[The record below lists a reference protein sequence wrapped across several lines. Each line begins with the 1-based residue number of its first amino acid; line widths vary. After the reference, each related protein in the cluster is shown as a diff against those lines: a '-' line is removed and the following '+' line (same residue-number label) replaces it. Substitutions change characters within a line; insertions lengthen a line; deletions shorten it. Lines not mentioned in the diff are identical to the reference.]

1 MIKCNILCTKS
12 SIYLYKGEQLFV
24 ILTKLFWFHVNYNKT
39 PLKMSKISARLLIV
53 DDDADILL
61 AAKMFLRQHISIV
74 HAEKNPENIPDILK
88 NENYDVILLDMN
100 FSRDATS
107 GKEGFHWLNVILEH
121 DPAAVVI
128 FITGYGD
135 IELAVQGIKEGA
147 TNFVLKPWD
156 NKKLLASIQTSLRIR
171 ESKVELESLRSK
183 QKVFIADQNQTNSD
197 FVVSSEVMQKVMKIA
212 YKVAATDA
220 NVLILGENGTGKEVV
235 ARAIHRASNRR
246 DSVFVSVDLGA
257 ITESL
262 FESEL
267 FGYKK
272 GAFTDAKEDRAGRFE
287 VASGGTIFLD
297 EIGNLSHSLQS
308 KLLSVLQ
315 RRKVVRLGSSKEIDI
330 DIRLICATNMPL
342 YQMVNENK
350 FRQDLLYR
358 INTVE
363 IKLPLLKDRLEDFEP
378 LMDSFIDT
386 YCTKYKVPKKR
397 IGAGTMKRLQKHD
410 WPGNIRELQH
420 AVERAVIL
428 SESNILEPHDFFITD
443 KDDKNN
449 NDFSPDNLSLEEVEK
464 VLVRKVIDKH
474 GGNISRAAK
483 ELGLTRASL
492 YRRIEKHGL

>member
-1 MIKCNILCTKS
+1 
-12 SIYLYKGEQLFV
+12 
-24 ILTKLFWFHVNYNKT
+24 
-39 PLKMSKISARLLIV
+39 MSKINARLLIV
-53 DDDADILL
+53 DDDTDILL
-61 AAKMFLRQHISIV
+61 AAKMFLRQSISIV
-74 HAEKNPENIPDILK
+74 HTEKNPQNIPNIIK

-107 GKEGFHWLNVILEH
+107 GQEGFHWLNVILDH
-121 DPAAVVI
+121 DPAATVI

-156 NKKLLASIQTSLRIR
+156 NKKLLATIQASLRIR

-183 QKVFIADQNQTNSD
+183 QKVMIADQNQHHSNLIG
-197 FVVSSEVMQKVMKIA
+197 SSEAMQKVMKVA
-212 YKVAATDA
+212 YKVAVTDA

-246 DSVFVSVDLGA
+246 DNVFISVDLGA

-297 EIGNLSHSLQS
+297 EIGNLSHGLQS

-315 RRKVVRLGSSKEIDI
+315 SRKVIRLGSNKEIPI
-330 DIRLICATNMPL
+330 DVRLICATNMPL

-363 IKLPLLKDRLEDFEP
+363 IKLPLLKERLDDFAP
-378 LMDSFIDT
+378 LIEHFIDS
-386 YCTKYKVPKKR
+386 YSQKYKVPKKR
-397 IGAGTMKRLQKHD
+397 IGGGTMKRLQKHD

-428 SESNILEPHDFFITD
+428 SESNILEPHDFFMAD
-443 KDDKNN
+443 NEEKEKNGL
-449 NDFSPDNLSLEEVEK
+449 SPDTVNLEEVEK
-464 VLVRKVIDKH
+464 VLVRKVIDKY

-492 YRRIEKHGL
+492 YRRIEKYGL

>member
-1 MIKCNILCTKS
+1 
-12 SIYLYKGEQLFV
+12 
-24 ILTKLFWFHVNYNKT
+24 
-39 PLKMSKISARLLIV
+39 MSKVKARLLIV

-61 AAKMFLRQHISIV
+61 AAKMFLRQHIEIV
-74 HAEKNPENIPDILK
+74 HTEKNPANIPDLLK
-88 NENYDVILLDMN
+88 NDSYDVILLDMN

-107 GKEGFHWLNVILEH
+107 GKEGFHWLNTILEL
-121 DPAAVVI
+121 DPAATVI

-156 NKKLLASIQTSLRIR
+156 NKKLLATIEASLRIR
-171 ESKVELESLRSK
+171 EGKVELESLRST
-183 QKVFIADQNQTNSD
+183 QKIMIADQDQAYSNLIGTSPA
-197 FVVSSEVMQKVMKIA
+197 MKKVMSIA
-212 YKVAATDA
+212 MKVAKTDA
-220 NVLILGENGTGKEVV
+220 NILILGENGTGKEVV
-235 ARAIHRASNRR
+235 ARAIHRASQRS
-246 DSVFVSVDLGA
+246 DKVFINVDLGA

-287 VASGGTIFLD
+287 AANKGTIFLD
-297 EIGNLSHSLQS
+297 EIGNLSPNLQS
-308 KLLSVLQ
+308 KMLNVLQ
-315 RRKVVRLGSSKEIDI
+315 SRKVVRLGSFKEIPI
-330 DIRLICATNMPL
+330 DVRLISATNMPV
-342 YQMVNENK
+342 YQMVSESK

-363 IKLPLLKDRLEDFEP
+363 IALPPLRDRQEDIEP
-378 LMDSFIDT
+378 LVEYYLDV
-386 YCTKYKVPKKR
+386 YCKKYKIAKKR
-397 IGAGTMKRLQKHD
+397 VTSGTFNRLKKHS

-428 SESNILEPHDFFITD
+428 SETNVLEPQDFFMEESGG
-443 KDDKNN
+443 KKND
-449 NDFSPDNLSLEEVEK
+449 DFSPDNMNLEEVEK
-464 VLVRKVIDKH
+464 ILVRKVIDKH

-492 YRRIEKHGL
+492 YRRIEKHGI

>member
-1 MIKCNILCTKS
+1 MTKIK
-12 SIYLYKGEQLFV
+12 
-24 ILTKLFWFHVNYNKT
+24 
-39 PLKMSKISARLLIV
+39 ARLLIV
-53 DDDADILL
+53 DDDTDILL
-61 AAKMFLRQHISIV
+61 AAKMFLRQHIEII
-74 HAEKNPENIPDILK
+74 HTEKNPENIPDLLK

-107 GKEGFHWLNVILEH
+107 GKEGFHWLNVIMAS
-121 DPAAVVI
+121 DPAATVI

-147 TNFVLKPWD
+147 TNFVLKPWE
-156 NKKLLASIQTSLRIR
+156 NKKLLATIQASLRMR
-171 ESKVELESLRSK
+171 ESKVEIENLKST
-183 QKVFIADQNQTNSD
+183 QKVLVADQDDKYTNLIGNSPA
-197 FVVSSEVMQKVMKIA
+197 MKKVMSVA
-212 YKVAATDA
+212 LKVARTDA

-235 ARAIHRASNRR
+235 ARAIHRASTRN
-246 DSVFVSVDLGA
+246 DKVFINVDLGA

-287 VASGGTIFLD
+287 AASKGTIFLD
-297 EIGNLSHSLQS
+297 EIGNLSQSLQS

-315 RRKVVRLGSSKEIDI
+315 SRKVVRLGSNKETPIDV
-330 DIRLICATNMPL
+330 RLICATNMPL
-342 YQMVNENK
+342 AKMVNENK

-363 IKLPLLKDRLEDFEP
+363 ITLPPLRERVEDIQA
-378 LMDSFIDT
+378 LVDHYLNI
-386 YCTKYKVPKKR
+386 YCKKYKIEKKR
-397 IGAGTMKRLQKHD
+397 ISSGTLKRLQIHE

-428 SESNILEPHDFFITD
+428 SEDTLLEPHDFFMD
-443 KDDKNN
+443 RDNHNDSD
-449 NDFSPDNLSLEEVEK
+449 DFSPENMNLEEVEK
-464 VLVRKVIDKH
+464 MLIRKVVDKH

-492 YRRIEKHGL
+492 YRRIEKYGI

>member
-1 MIKCNILCTKS
+1 MGKIK
-12 SIYLYKGEQLFV
+12 
-24 ILTKLFWFHVNYNKT
+24 
-39 PLKMSKISARLLIV
+39 ARLLIV
-53 DDDADILL
+53 DDDTDILL
-61 AAKMFLRQHISIV
+61 AAKMFLRQHIDIV
-74 HAEKNPENIPDILK
+74 HTEKNPQNIPDLLK
-88 NENYDVILLDMN
+88 NDNYDVILLDMN
-100 FSRDATS
+100 FSREATS

-121 DPAAVVI
+121 DPAATVI

-147 TNFVLKPWD
+147 TNFILKPWD
-156 NKKLLASIQTSLRIR
+156 NKKLQATIEASLRIR
-171 ESKVELESLRSK
+171 ESKVELESLRST
-183 QKVFIADQNQTNSD
+183 QKVLIADQDQSYSNM
-197 FVVSSEVMQKVMKIA
+197 VGSSPAMKKVMTIA
-212 YKVAATDA
+212 LKVAKTDA
-220 NVLILGENGTGKEVV
+220 NVIILGENGTGKEVV
-235 ARAIHRASNRR
+235 ARAIHRASPRHDN
-246 DSVFVSVDLGA
+246 VFINVDLGA

-287 VASGGTIFLD
+287 AANKGTIFLD
-297 EIGNLSHSLQS
+297 EIGNLSQNLQS

-315 RRKVVRLGSSKEIDI
+315 SRKIVRLGSNKETPIDV
-330 DIRLICATNMPL
+330 RLICATNMPL
-342 YQMVNENK
+342 YQMVSDNK

-363 IKLPLLKDRLEDFEP
+363 IALPPLRERLEDVEP
-378 LMDSFIDT
+378 LVELYLDV
-386 YCTKYKVPKKR
+386 YCKKYKISKKR
-397 IGAGTMKRLQKHD
+397 ITAGTLKRLQKHD

-428 SESNILEPHDFFITD
+428 SESNILQPTDFFMEEIGD
-443 KDDKNN
+443 KKND
-449 NDFSPDNLSLEEVEK
+449 DFSPDNLNLEEVEK

-492 YRRIEKHGL
+492 YRRIEKHGI